1 MLSALTPNT
10 AAFLEYISPHADDAP
25 TSLPPAALFNNMPV
39 PGRDTPED
47 TPPSAPSTN
56 DSQLNEHSAHDD
68 DDDGSHTPDILQGQV
83 DDADSK
89 DSLTGNGTNKRK
101 AGRPSAVVDDDE
113 DASDSDFP
121 SGHEDK
127 KQHGSGRA
135 AVASASGSGRRG
147 ARKSGGGEG
156 DGKRELSKSE
166 RRKEQNRAA
175 QKAFRER
182 REAKVKD
189 QLEDKVAELES
200 KAYGT
205 QIENENLR
213 GILKRLQ
220 EENVALK
227 QSAFTFSM
235 PVNNR
240 NSPNASNGSFSV
252 PAPQKAKPP
261 TPPQS
266 SKDDSLKSVNDI
278 PMLPHRHSS
287 TNAIS
292 EANSESLVSLG
303 SADRTPPALFSDQ
316 FNSFALGPV
325 RIPSTSSPSQSIQKY
340 PVASNKQQ
348 SMSSNSNS
356 SSGISPPSAD
366 QSEFNALWESLYPNG
381 VENLANQNANQNQG
395 GPFTLLNSQPDSMSF
410 ASMFN
415 LSPPSSTNPARPSVN
430 PAPASVSQ
438 PANHITQN
446 LGATGQASDWN
457 RFAFREPT
465 AEASVPNWDLTD
477 NTVNDFL
484 ASLSGDTT
492 ADTTANEYFNNDD
505 EAFNAQLR
513 KIFGD
518 DNSPSAAFNLP
529 STSFSPNNY
538 LNMSPSP
545 MMPLSNSQSPQS
557 SDSRSNTNASS
568 SGGGHDISMTNSP
581 QYSMGSSRTSVSH
594 HESPELQAGG
604 KASTSAT
611 TGTGVKDYTCK
622 ASNEIIHVVDEKGRI
637 VKPSELWVRF
647 GMQYENQTEHLL
659 IDDLCEQMRAK
670 ATCKDGKMQLDI
682 TDAAVLFQKG
692 EGQPH
697 SYAEKIG
704 KKGANQTS

>member
-1 MLSALTPNT
+1 M
-10 AAFLEYISPHADDAP
+10 
-25 TSLPPAALFNNMPV
+25 
-39 PGRDTPED
+39 
-47 TPPSAPSTN
+47 
-56 DSQLNEHSAHDD
+56 
-68 DDDGSHTPDILQGQV
+68 
-83 DDADSK
+83 
-89 DSLTGNGTNKRK
+89 
-101 AGRPSAVVDDDE
+101 
-113 DASDSDFP
+113 
-121 SGHEDK
+121 
-127 KQHGSGRA
+127 
-135 AVASASGSGRRG
+135 
-147 ARKSGGGEG
+147 
-156 DGKRELSKSE
+156 
-166 RRKEQNRAA
+166 
-175 QKAFRER
+175 
-182 REAKVKD
+182 
-189 QLEDKVAELES
+189 AELES

-235 PVNNR
+235 PINNR
-240 NSPNASNGSFSV
+240 NSSNADSDSFSV
-252 PAPQKAKPP
+252 PASQKPKPP

-266 SKDDSLKSVNDI
+266 SNGDSLKSVNDI

-287 TNAIS
+287 ANAVS
-292 EANSESLVSLG
+292 EASSESLVSLG
-303 SADRTPPALFSDQ
+303 SAERTPPALFSDQ
-316 FNSFALGPV
+316 FNSFALGSV
-325 RIPSTSSPSQSIQKY
+325 RIPSTSSPSQSTQKY
-340 PVASNKQQ
+340 PAATNKQQ

-381 VENLANQNANQNQG
+381 VENLVNQNANQNQD

-410 ASMFN
+410 ASM
-415 LSPPSSTNPARPSVN
+415 SSSTNPARPFVN

-438 PANHITQN
+438 PANHMTQN

-568 SGGGHDISMTNSP
+568 YGGARDISMTNSP
-581 QYSMGSSRTSVSH
+581 EYSIGSSHTSVSH
-594 HESPELQAGG
+594 HESPALQAGG
-604 KASTSAT
+604 KVAT
-611 TGTGVKDYTCK
+611 AGTATGAGVTDYTCK
-622 ASNEIIHVVDEKGRI
+622 ASNEIIHVVDEKGRV

-647 GMQYENQTEHLL
+647 GMQYEVRHKPPSLPFCFRAEL
-659 IDDLCEQMRAK
+659 INL
-670 ATCKDGKMQLDI
+670 
-682 TDAAVLFQKG
+682 
-692 EGQPH
+692 
-697 SYAEKIG
+697 
-704 KKGANQTS
+704 

>member
-1 MLSALTPNT
+1 M
-10 AAFLEYISPHADDAP
+10 
-25 TSLPPAALFNNMPV
+25 
-39 PGRDTPED
+39 
-47 TPPSAPSTN
+47 
-56 DSQLNEHSAHDD
+56 
-68 DDDGSHTPDILQGQV
+68 
-83 DDADSK
+83 
-89 DSLTGNGTNKRK
+89 
-101 AGRPSAVVDDDE
+101 
-113 DASDSDFP
+113 
-121 SGHEDK
+121 
-127 KQHGSGRA
+127 
-135 AVASASGSGRRG
+135 
-147 ARKSGGGEG
+147 
-156 DGKRELSKSE
+156 
-166 RRKEQNRAA
+166 
-175 QKAFRER
+175 
-182 REAKVKD
+182 
-189 QLEDKVAELES
+189 AELES

-213 GILKRLQ
+213 GILNRLQ

-235 PVNNR
+235 PVN
-240 NSPNASNGSFSV
+240 SGKSSNANNDSFSV
-252 PAPQKAKPP
+252 PAPQKPKPP

-266 SKDDSLKSVNDI
+266 SNDDSLKSVNDI

-292 EANSESLVSLG
+292 EASSESLVSLG

-325 RIPSTSSPSQSIQKY
+325 RIPSTSSPSQSTQKY
-340 PVASNKQQ
+340 PVVTNKQQ

-430 PAPASVSQ
+430 PAPASLSQ

-477 NTVNDFL
+477 STVNDFL

-568 SGGGHDISMTNSP
+568 GGAHDISMTNSP
-581 QYSMGSSRTSVSH
+581 EYSMGSSRTSVSH

-604 KASTSAT
+604 KFSTST
-611 TGTGVKDYTCK
+611 VPGMKDYTCK
-622 ASNEIIHVVDEKGRI
+622 ASNEIIHVVDEKGRV

-647 GMQYENQTEHLL
+647 GMQYEVRHLSFSF
-659 IDDLCEQMRAK
+659 
-670 ATCKDGKMQLDI
+670 CKRL
-682 TDAAVLFQKG
+682 
-692 EGQPH
+692 
-697 SYAEKIG
+697 
-704 KKGANQTS
+704 N

>member
-1 MLSALTPNT
+1 M
-10 AAFLEYISPHADDAP
+10 
-25 TSLPPAALFNNMPV
+25 
-39 PGRDTPED
+39 
-47 TPPSAPSTN
+47 
-56 DSQLNEHSAHDD
+56 
-68 DDDGSHTPDILQGQV
+68 
-83 DDADSK
+83 
-89 DSLTGNGTNKRK
+89 
-101 AGRPSAVVDDDE
+101 
-113 DASDSDFP
+113 
-121 SGHEDK
+121 
-127 KQHGSGRA
+127 
-135 AVASASGSGRRG
+135 
-147 ARKSGGGEG
+147 
-156 DGKRELSKSE
+156 
-166 RRKEQNRAA
+166 
-175 QKAFRER
+175 
-182 REAKVKD
+182 
-189 QLEDKVAELES
+189 AELES

-235 PVNNR
+235 PINNR
-240 NSPNASNGSFSV
+240 NSSDADNGSLSV
-252 PAPQKAKPP
+252 PASQKPKPP

-266 SKDDSLKSVNDI
+266 SNDDSLKSVNDI

-292 EANSESLVSLG
+292 EASSESLVSLG

-325 RIPSTSSPSQSIQKY
+325 RIPSTSSPSQSTQKY
-340 PVASNKQQ
+340 PAATNKQQ

-381 VENLANQNANQNQG
+381 VENLVNQNANQNQG

-477 NTVNDFL
+477 NTVNEFL

-529 STSFSPNNY
+529 STSFSPSNY

-545 MMPLSNSQSPQS
+545 MVPLSNSQSPQS

-568 SGGGHDISMTNSP
+568 SGGAHDISMTNSP
-581 QYSMGSSRTSVSH
+581 EYSMGSSRTSVSH

-604 KASTSAT
+604 KVAPGT
-611 TGTGVKDYTCK
+611 TGTTTGAGVKEYTCK
-622 ASNEIIHVVDEKGRI
+622 ASNEIIHVVDEKGRV

-647 GMQYENQTEHLL
+647 GMQYEVRHNRHPPPFFL
-659 IDDLCEQMRAK
+659 
-670 ATCKDGKMQLDI
+670 G
-682 TDAAVLFQKG
+682 
-692 EGQPH
+692 
-697 SYAEKIG
+697 
-704 KKGANQTS
+704 

>member
-1 MLSALTPNT
+1 MQSALTPNT
-10 AAFLEYISPHADDAP
+10 AAFLEYISPGHAP
-25 TSLPPAALFNNMPV
+25 TSAPPAALFNNILV

-47 TPPSAPSTN
+47 TPPSASN
-56 DSQLNEHSAHDD
+56 GSQPSAHQAPS
-68 DDDGSHTPDILQGQV
+68 DGSASPPPEMPPAQP
-83 DDADSK
+83 DDAANTDP
-89 DSLTGNGTNKRK
+89 LAGNGANKRK
-101 AGRPSAVVDDDE
+101 AGRPSAVLDDDDD
-113 DASDSDFP
+113 DASDSDLP

-127 KQHGSGRA
+127 KQHGAARA
-135 AVASASGSGRRG
+135 AAASASGSGRRG
-147 ARKSGGGEG
+147 GRKSGGGEG

-189 QLEDKVAELES
+189 LEDKVAELEN

-235 PVNNR
+235 PVNSR
-240 NSPNASNGSFSV
+240 NSPNSNNGGFPA
-252 PAPQKAKPP
+252 PAPQNRKPL

-266 SKDDSLKSVNDI
+266 SNDDSLKTVDDI
-278 PMLPHRHSS
+278 SMLPHRHSS
-287 TNAIS
+287 ANTIS
-292 EANSESLVSLG
+292 DNSSESLVSLR
-303 SADRTPPALFSDQ
+303 STDRTPPALFSDH
-316 FNSFALGPV
+316 FNTYALGVVPV
-325 RIPSTSSPSQSIQKY
+325 PPPSSSSQPTQKY
-340 PVASNKQQ
+340 PSASNGQQ
-348 SMSSNSNS
+348 SISSNSNS
-356 SSGISPPSAD
+356 SNVISPPSAD
-366 QSEFNALWESLYPNG
+366 QSEFNALWESLYPND
-381 VENLANQNANQNQG
+381 VENLVSQNANQNQG

-410 ASMFN
+410 ASAGNNNSMNALFN
-415 LSPPSSTNPARPSVN
+415 FGAPSSPSISNSAQPSVN
-430 PAPASVSQ
+430 PAPASVTQ
-438 PANHITQN
+438 TANHITQN

-465 AEASVPNWDLTD
+465 AEASAPNWDLTD
-477 NTVNDFL
+477 NSVNEFL

-492 ADTTANEYFNNDD
+492 ADATANDYLNNDD

-513 KIFGD
+513 KIFGN

-557 SDSRSNTNASS
+557 SDSRSNTNVS
-568 SGGGHDISMTNSP
+568 SGRGNDISMADSP
-581 QYSMGSSRTSVSH
+581 EYSMGSSRTSVSH
-594 HESPELQAGG
+594 DSTDLQG
-604 KASTSAT
+604 KTTTTTAIRSA
-611 TGTGVKDYTCK
+611 KNYSCK
-622 ASNEIIHVVDEKGRI
+622 SDNEVIHVVDEKGRVI
-637 VKPSELWVRF
+637 KPSELWMRF
-647 GMQYENQTEHLL
+647 GMQHENSTEHLL
-659 IDDLCEQMRAK
+659 IDDLCDQMRAK

-682 TDAAVLFQKG
+682 TDAAVLFRRG
-692 EGQPH
+692 ERRPSQ
-697 SYAEKIG
+697 
-704 KKGANQTS
+704 

>member
-10 AAFLEYISPHADDAP
+10 AAFLEYISPHAEDAP
-25 TSLPPAALFNNMPV
+25 TSLPPAALFGNVPV

-56 DSQLNEHSAHDD
+56 D
-68 DDDGSHTPDILQGQV
+68 DGAHTPDMHPAQL
-83 DDADSK
+83 DDADSR
-89 DSLTGNGTNKRK
+89 DSLAGNATNKRK
-101 AGRPSAVVDDDE
+101 AGRPTAVVDDDD
-113 DASDSDFP
+113 DASDSDLP

-135 AVASASGSGRRG
+135 AAASASGSGRRG
-147 ARKSGGGEG
+147 ARKSGGGEV
-156 DGKRELSKSE
+156 DGKRELNKSE

-189 QLEDKVAELES
+189 LEDKVAELES

-205 QIENENLR
+205 QIENDNLR

-235 PVNNR
+235 PITSR
-240 NSPNASNGSFSV
+240 NSPNDNNGSFSV
-252 PAPQKAKPP
+252 PAPQKPKPP

-266 SKDDSLKSVNDI
+266 SNDDSLKSVNDI
-278 PMLPHRHSS
+278 HMLPHRHSS
-287 TNAIS
+287 TNAVS
-292 EANSESLVSLG
+292 EASSESLVSLG

-325 RIPSTSSPSQSIQKY
+325 RIPSTSSPSQSTQKY
-340 PVASNKQQ
+340 PVATNKQQ

-381 VENLANQNANQNQG
+381 VENLVNQSANQNQG

-415 LSPPSSTNPARPSVN
+415 LSPPSSTNPARPAVN
-430 PAPASVSQ
+430 PASASVSQ
-438 PANHITQN
+438 PANHITQD

-529 STSFSPNNY
+529 SSTTSFSPNNY

-568 SGGGHDISMTNSP
+568 SGGAHDISMTDSP
-581 QYSMGSSRTSVSH
+581 EYSMGSSRTSVSH

-604 KASTSAT
+604 KVT
-611 TGTGVKDYTCK
+611 TTVPRVKDYTCK
-622 ASNEIIHVVDEKGRI
+622 ASNEVIHVVDEKGRI

-670 ATCKDGKMQLDI
+670 ATCKDG
-682 TDAAVLFQKG
+682 
-692 EGQPH
+692 
-697 SYAEKIG
+697 
-704 KKGANQTS
+704 

>member
-1 MLSALTPNT
+1 M
-10 AAFLEYISPHADDAP
+10 
-25 TSLPPAALFNNMPV
+25 
-39 PGRDTPED
+39 GRQ
-47 TPPSAPSTN
+47 TN
-56 DSQLNEHSAHDD
+56 
-68 DDDGSHTPDILQGQV
+68 
-83 DDADSK
+83 
-89 DSLTGNGTNKRK
+89 
-101 AGRPSAVVDDDE
+101 
-113 DASDSDFP
+113 
-121 SGHEDK
+121 
-127 KQHGSGRA
+127 
-135 AVASASGSGRRG
+135 
-147 ARKSGGGEG
+147 
-156 DGKRELSKSE
+156 
-166 RRKEQNRAA
+166 A
-175 QKAFRER
+175 Q
-182 REAKVKD
+182 

-568 SGGGHDISMTNSP
+568 SGGAHDISMTNSP

-604 KASTSAT
+604 KVSASTT
-611 TGTGVKDYTCK
+611 TGTGTGVKDYTCK

-647 GMQYENQTEHLL
+647 GMQYEVSHNPSSFFFFGL
-659 IDDLCEQMRAK
+659 
-670 ATCKDGKMQLDI
+670 
-682 TDAAVLFQKG
+682 
-692 EGQPH
+692 
-697 SYAEKIG
+697 
-704 KKGANQTS
+704 N